1 MEIRVATIC
10 DFAQVREGLLSV
22 LSAGIT
28 RIWNKQYPA
37 PLGVM
42 IALILEINP
51 SDTLVPQEVRIR
63 VENEDGAQLAEAS
76 GGSQMKPGPGH
87 DPGELLVLPSVI
99 DFRNLP
105 IPAPGR
111 YQIVIDPMSEGID
124 PTVLAFR
131 AGFPSDAD

>member
-28 RIWNKQYPA
+28 RIWNNQYPA

-76 GGSQMKPGPGH
+76 GGFQMEPGPGH

-105 IPAPGR
+105 IPAAGR

-131 AGFPSDAD
+131 AGFPSDTD